1 MKLPDELN
9 IAIENCI
16 ASDISFDI
24 VNSKAKNISQRYRE
38 NDNSG
43 ERLLTENEEA
53 IAYAISRMPA
63 TYGAIYSALSS
74 IEEKNDFSFEKIY
87 DIGAGTGAGTWA
99 TREIFGDKKFFCF
112 EREDAMINIGKSLMK
127 DSFGDLVYWN
137 KFDVI
142 NDELVGSADLS
153 IISYMINELSK
164 EKVEKVI
171 DKVWKAT
178 DKVLAIIEPGTPRGF
193 DNIKFVREYLLSKGG
208 YIVSPC
214 SHSGKCEI
222 SLDDWCAFSCR
233 VQRTKMHKILKDG
246 DAPYEDEKFSY
257 IVFSKLPAKQVNARI
272 LRHPIINK
280 GYSEFKV
287 CSKDGIKDIKLSK
300 KNGDIYKISKKKS
313 AGDSLDI

>member
-1 MKLPDELN
+1 MNLPDELS

-16 ASDISFDI
+16 TPDVSFDKINGKAKDISL
-24 VNSKAKNISQRYRE
+24 RYRE

-43 ERLLTENEEA
+43 KRLLTDDTEA

-63 TYGAIYSALSS
+63 TYGAVYSALSS
-74 IEEKNDFSFEKIY
+74 ICEYNEFDIEKVF
-87 DIGAGTGAGTWA
+87 DIGAGTGTGTWA
-99 TREIFGDKKFFCF
+99 AREVFGDKKFFCF
-112 EREDAMINIGKSLMK
+112 EREDAMIKIGKDLMK
-127 DSFGDLVYWN
+127 DSFGDLVSWR

-142 NDELVGSADLS
+142 NEELEDCSDLS
-153 IISYMINELSK
+153 IISYMINELPK
-164 EKVEKVI
+164 EKVEEVI
-171 DKVWKAT
+171 DKIWNAT
-178 DKVLAIIEPGTPRGF
+178 NKVLVIVEPGTPRGF
-193 DNIKFVREYLLSKGG
+193 DNIKMVRDYLLSKGE

-214 SHSGKCEI
+214 SHSNKCDI
-222 SLDDWCAFSCR
+222 SRDDWCAFSCR
-233 VQRTKMHKILKDG
+233 VQRTKMHKLLKDG

-257 IVFSKLPAKQVNARI
+257 IVFSKVHAKQALARI

-287 CSKDGIKDIKLSK
+287 CTKDGIKDIKLSK